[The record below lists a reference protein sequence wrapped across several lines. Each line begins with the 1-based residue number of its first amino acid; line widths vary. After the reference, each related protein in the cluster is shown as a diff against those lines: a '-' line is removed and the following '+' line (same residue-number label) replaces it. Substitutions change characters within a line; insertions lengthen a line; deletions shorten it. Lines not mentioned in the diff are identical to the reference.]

1 MGLFDFLR
9 SKNSMDSKG
18 DSETELPRLK
28 RKESAYRAIPQTGT
42 YTEVEIVG
50 ESFHQEAF
58 KFLREELGLSARGE
72 ASVEVE
78 LVNEPEN
85 PNERSGKAVAVFVM
99 NQKVGHVSSYTCQFV
114 FDDLLKTGGRKKFK
128 GRIYFGDMRENPP
141 KNSVAISYSVQT
153 KTPEETQK
161 SEEKY
166 QKVQDKRHQ
175 AEIAMKEFLQ
185 SPVWSK
191 HKLVDGDQVTFTGF
205 DQYIEL
211 EKLAG
216 LILPSEPSSGVH
228 LLVVH
233 PRMLPDSAKLR
244 DWLARGKPVTDLE
257 TFLEHNP
264 EFGQYFNRSTGQ
276 FDMPESVTGKKK
288 KKAEPPKATITFESD
303 ENFGSD
309 KPLPA
314 EIVLL
319 RQQTLAKYPTR
330 TLFGSFNWRLTDLKD
345 FQDQIQKL
353 FDEIGG
359 TKTDAILLKGRLQE
373 LDLNGEVR
381 LAFKFRDQIVGLVPK
396 NETQSMIRDG
406 KSWKEFPTIAIVSL
420 DYKGVLRGAHDAG
433 LIERFRK

>member
-9 SKNSMDSKG
+9 SKNSEDFSADSQP
-18 DSETELPRLK
+18 ELPRLK
-28 RKESAYRAIPQTGT
+28 RKQSLSRGIRQTGT

-58 KFLREELGLSARGE
+58 KFLREELGLSARDE
-72 ASVEVE
+72 APVDVE

-85 PNERSGKAVAVFVM
+85 LHERSGKAVAVFVM
-99 NQKVGHVSSYTCQFV
+99 NQKVGHVSSYTCPFV
-114 FDDLLKTGGRKKFK
+114 FDELIKIGGRKTFK

-141 KNSVAISYSVQT
+141 KNSVSISYSVQT
-153 KTPEETQK
+153 KTPEETRK

-166 QKVQDKRHQ
+166 QKVQDKRQQ

-185 SPVWSK
+185 SPLWSS

-205 DQYIEL
+205 DQFIEL

-216 LILPSEPSSGVH
+216 LILPSEPTTGVH

-233 PRMLPDSAKLR
+233 PSMLPDSAKLR
-244 DWLARGKPVTDLE
+244 DWLARGKPVTVLE
-257 TFLEHNP
+257 TFLKHNT
-264 EFGQYFNRSTGQ
+264 EFGQYFNWSTGQ
-276 FDMPESVTGKKK
+276 FDMPESVTGKKR

-303 ENFGSD
+303 EYSGFE
-309 KPLPA
+309 KTLPA

-319 RQQTLAKYPTR
+319 PQQTLATYPTR
-330 TLFGSFNWRLTDLKD
+330 TLYGSLNWRLTDLKN
-345 FQDQIQKL
+345 FQDQIQQL
-353 FDEIGG
+353 FDEVGG

-373 LDLNGEVR
+373 VDLNGEVR
-381 LAFKFRDQIVGLVPK
+381 LAFKFRNQIVGLVPK

-406 KSWKEFPTIAIVSL
+406 KSWKEFPTVAIVSL

-433 LIERFRK
+433 LLERFRR